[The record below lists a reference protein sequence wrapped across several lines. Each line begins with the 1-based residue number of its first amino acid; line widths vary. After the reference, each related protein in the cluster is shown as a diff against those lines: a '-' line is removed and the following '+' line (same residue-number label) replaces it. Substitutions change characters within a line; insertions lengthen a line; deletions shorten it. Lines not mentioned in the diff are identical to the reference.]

1 MNIRRGNRQ
10 HAEAERT
17 DGAGGA
23 TLGVVGSVAASAAPA
38 AQDTANL
45 AHGLFRI
52 LETGDPALALD
63 VVAQDNY
70 NREAFVAPPACAIAG
85 PAGTLASGAWL
96 RSAFSDLRFPIL
108 GIARND
114 NQVWVRLRMQG
125 RHTGPFVRFRN
136 GTLDQAIPPTGREID
151 VEQVHLLD
159 VRDGKVIRH
168 EALRDDIGLLGQL
181 GVFPPTPAIAL
192 RILAWR
198 LSGRAARAATHVAS
212 LATDA
217 AASLPDTARPA
228 ARGN

>member
-1 MNIRRGNRQ
+1 M
-10 HAEAERT
+10 A
-17 DGAGGA
+17 
-23 TLGVVGSVAASAAPA
+23 V
-38 AQDTANL
+38 DTADL

-108 GIARND
+108 GVARND

-125 RHTGPFVRFRN
+125 CHTGPFVRFRN

-168 EALRDDIGLLGQL
+168 EGLRDDLGLLGQL

-212 LATDA
+212 LAADA

>member
-63 VVAQDNY
+63 VVAPDND

-159 VRDGKVIRH
+159 VRDGKVVRH

-198 LSGRAARAATHVAS
+198 LSGRAARAATRVAS

-217 AASLPDTARPA
+217 AASLPDAACPA